1 MNLFY
6 QRTYLVLGMFFV
18 FVGVYSAYDA
28 GTSYPT
34 STTITVVV
42 VSIGFIL
49 GGIYLL
55 KFAIPD
61 ASVLFPEPG
70 APDMRIPSACCSNLD
85 INFSDS

>member
-18 FVGVYSAYDA
+18 FVGVYSVYDA
-28 GTSYPT
+28 GTSYQ
-34 STTITVVV
+34 TTTTVTVIV

-55 KFAIPD
+55 ISYLKNRKILKRVD
-61 ASVLFPEPG
+61 
-70 APDMRIPSACCSNLD
+70 
-85 INFSDS
+85 

>member
-18 FVGVYSAYDA
+18 FVGAYTGFDA
-28 GTSYPT
+28 GISYQ
-34 STTITVVV
+34 TTTTVIVII

-55 KFAIPD
+55 ITYLKNRKILKQAD
-61 ASVLFPEPG
+61 
-70 APDMRIPSACCSNLD
+70 
-85 INFSDS
+85 